1 MRENL
6 TKKLEE
12 DIIFGVLLP
21 GSRLTEERII
31 EEYSTKRHAVRTSFA
46 ELKTRGLLTH
56 KPNHGVEVISFTPDQ
71 VQEIYEIRLILEASA
86 AKKTRLPVINSISN
100 KLFDIA
106 TAHKNAYDEGR
117 FREVFNLN
125 KEFHTVQFSCCT
137 NKRLIKLV
145 SEYARIVHPIRVM
158 QYGNRTHMDLV
169 INQHF
174 EIVNSMKGN
183 CLDRYMQATTDHLP
197 ASAVIAFRK
206 NYENLRSR

>member
-31 EEYSTKRHAVRTSFA
+31 EEYSTKRHAVRTTFA
-46 ELKTRGLLTH
+46 ELKTLGLLTH

-145 SEYARIVHPIRVM
+145 SEYARIVHPIR
-158 QYGNRTHMDLV
+158 
-169 INQHF
+169 
-174 EIVNSMKGN
+174 
-183 CLDRYMQATTDHLP
+183 CLLYTSPSPRDGLLSRMP
-197 ASAVIAFRK
+197 SSA
-206 NYENLRSR
+206 